1 MGRMGLQK
9 AVQLK
14 NGAVILTFGH
24 GAAEKS
30 LRTVTAGGELSLPQV
45 AKLAGTHHLRAWR
58 AVQARKLKAVR
69 RGGKYRVTVK
79 EAGRWG
85 RTLKAGS

>member
-14 NGAVILTFGH
+14 NGAVILTFAH
-24 GAAEKS
+24 GRGEKS

-45 AKLAGTHHLRAWR
+45 ARLVGTHHLRVWR
-58 AVQARKLKAVR
+58 AVQAKVLQAVR
-69 RGGKYRVTVK
+69 RSGKYRVTVK